1 MARFVITGTGT
12 DVGKTVFAAG
22 LCGLIGADYW
32 KPVQSGL
39 AGNLPDPGGTGPAPG
54 VHGAYTACT
63 PRANVAPQPAQQAHR
78 HPRPGTDAAEVVRL
92 SGART
97 HPEAWL
103 LAAPLSPHRAAELEG
118 VEIDVAA
125 LHPPTGDP
133 LVIEGAGGVLVPVT
147 RGVLFAD
154 LFARW
159 QIPVILVASTGL
171 GTISHSLTALESLRA
186 RQVPVHGVA
195 FVGDDNPDNM
205 ATIGQLASVRLLGRL
220 PRLARLDR
228 DSLSAAMDA
237 GFDAGDFR

>member
-39 AGNLPDPGGTGPAPG
+39 AGNVPNPGRTGYAPDVHSMCTGR
-54 VHGAYTACT
+54 TQL
-63 PRANVAPQPAQQAHR
+63 ANVAPQHR
-78 HPRPGTDAAEVVRL
+78 PQPDTDAAEVARL
-92 SGART
+92 SGARV
-97 HPEAWL
+97 HPESWL
-103 LAAPLSPHRAAELEG
+103 LREPLSPHRAAELEG
-118 VEIDVAA
+118 AAIDPIA
-125 LHPPTGDP
+125 LTPPEVDP

-147 RGVLFAD
+147 RKVLFAD
-154 LFARW
+154 LFATW
-159 QIPVILVASTGL
+159 QIPVVLVATTGL

-195 FVGDDNPDNM
+195 FVGEDNPDNM
-205 ATIGQLASVRLLGRL
+205 ATIGQIGAVRVLGRL

-228 DSLSAAMDA
+228 PGLAAAMA
-237 GFDAGDFR
+237 RNFDPEDFR